1 MHQQR
6 NTKRYSQTP
15 LGTISNLCNPLCLAT
30 TGSQISASH
39 SLLPSTT
46 VHSYAKAIM
55 NDDNVF
61 RGLLEI
67 QKKIKGEEF
76 NEWRKQ

>member
-1 MHQQR
+1 
-6 NTKRYSQTP
+6 
-15 LGTISNLCNPLCLAT
+15 
-30 TGSQISASH
+30 
-39 SLLPSTT
+39 